1 MPEANVEPDA
11 RLKPSRSNGDS
22 QAMEGECELIG
33 VRTVGE
39 ALDALLA

>member
-1 MPEANVEPDA
+1 MGFRQCVMPEANID
-11 RLKPSRSNGDS
+11 PSDTS
-22 QAMEGECELIG
+22 QSGPCQFIG